1 MNNVDGLSYRR
12 ETYDVSRP
20 LVSTFPTLS
29 QVVDL
34 LSPEIPVDGHL
45 NSHSSIV
52 WLSHET
58 FLLLVNNK
66 LAMTAPG
73 FKTDIL

>member
-1 MNNVDGLSYRR
+1 MGSVIAERHTMCRGPVYLPFLPFPKLSIYYPQKYLSN
-12 ETYDVSRP
+12 TY
-20 LVSTFPTLS
+20 
-29 QVVDL
+29 
-34 LSPEIPVDGHL
+34 GHL

>member
-1 MNNVDGLSYRR
+1 MLMGSVIAERHTMCRGPLYLHFLPFPKLSIY
-12 ETYDVSRP
+12 YP
-20 LVSTFPTLS
+20 
-29 QVVDL
+29 QY
-34 LSPEIPVDGHL
+34 GHL
-45 NSHSSIV
+45 NSHSSII